1 MEQKFIIWDPRDNY
15 RPREDDD
22 GNIVSDGLIGRVGRD
37 NVYIRT
43 YAQYGED
50 VKRDINGDVIL
61 EVGQFVEA
69 TFRLSGEKGIY
80 RVYRVQ

>member
-1 MEQKFIIWDPRDNY
+1 MEPKYIIWDPRDNY

-22 GNIVSDGLIGRVGRD
+22 GNLVSDGLIGRVGRD
-37 NVYIRT
+37 NVYIRV

-50 VKRDINGDVIL
+50 VKRDINGNLAL

-69 TFRLSGEKGIY
+69 TFCLSGEKGSY
-80 RVYRVQ
+80 HVYRVQ